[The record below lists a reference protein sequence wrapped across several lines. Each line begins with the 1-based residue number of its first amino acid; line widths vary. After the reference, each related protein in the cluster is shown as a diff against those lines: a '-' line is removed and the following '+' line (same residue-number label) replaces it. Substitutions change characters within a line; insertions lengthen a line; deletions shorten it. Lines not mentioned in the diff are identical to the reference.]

1 MTLEERERRAYADG
15 RVVEALLLATA
26 IDFQIPADNIEKRLD
41 DAWHEGFTAG
51 KESVDA

>member
-26 IDFQIPADNIEKRLD
+26 IDLQISVDGIEKRLD
-41 DAWHEGFTAG
+41 DAWEEGFKAG
-51 KESVDA
+51 RESVDA